1 MSKTIKWCFALPLT
15 YILYIVIAL
24 VLPRRSILF
33 IYLQYILIIAIFLFI
48 CKKFLN
54 FDVKLFFTPS
64 GKKFSFRK
72 LIIAILLSLI
82 MFSTI
87 EFVFML
93 INPQSYVFTFN
104 PAYFYEWILSLILI
118 VLAALYEELLFRAY
132 VAHFAANENPVKW
145 KTVLA
150 SGLLFAI
157 AHFQNPEVNAQAYS
171 AMTFYFIFGAV
182 LMLYYL
188 MDNSIELPLGIHIG
202 SNLVVAWFVTYPDG
216 VLQTNA
222 LFTGPSTAVDGFI
235 GCAILLAFVLIRPK
249 LFRR

>member
-1 MSKTIKWCFALPLT
+1 MSKTVKWCFALPLT
-15 YILYIVIAL
+15 YVLYIVIAL
-24 VLPRRSILF
+24 VLPQRGPIFL
-33 IYLQYILIIAIFLFI
+33 YLQYILIIAIFLFI

-87 EFVFML
+87 EFVLML
-93 INPQSYVFTFN
+93 INPQAYIFTFN
-104 PAYFYEWILSLILI
+104 PSLFYSWIFSLILI

-132 VAHFAANENPVKW
+132 VAHFAAVENPVKW
-145 KTVLA
+145 KAVLA

-171 AMTFYFIFGAV
+171 AMAFYFIFGAIM
-182 LMLYYL
+182 MLYYL
-188 MDNSIELPLGIHIG
+188 ADNSIEVPLGIHIAN
-202 SNLVVAWFVTYPDG
+202 NLVSAWFITYPNAI
-216 VLQTNA
+216 LQTNA
-222 LFTGPSTAVDGFI
+222 LFTGPMSTVDAFVS
-235 GCAILLAFVLIRPK
+235 CAILLAFVLIRPR
-249 LFRR
+249 LSRR